1 MTLSFSRLG
10 LACGILFLAAC
21 HGAYSPA
28 TPSARRSALVAQL
41 KLLGQRLSSGE
52 KHRIAEVF
60 QFPIPDS
67 LLTYY
72 GNDTAFNETRARDS
86 GTTTAATFDEYFREI
101 SRELDFK
108 EFSRVFKRLK
118 VDQLLTRDS
127 IENDAINKKDPCYN
141 FYRIEIR
148 DDSLVDIALGV
159 NSRKD
164 YTGPETKDENFDISL
179 CEHDTFWDFVFDGQQ
194 LRFVRNSGAD

>member
-1 MTLSFSRLG
+1 MTLSLSRLG
-10 LACGILFLAAC
+10 LACGVLFLAAC
-21 HGAYSPA
+21 HSAHSPA
-28 TPSARRSALVAQL
+28 APSTRRSELVAQL
-41 KLLGQRLSSGE
+41 KLLGQRLSSGD

-86 GTTTAATFDEYFREI
+86 GITTAATFDQYFHEI
-101 SRELDFK
+101 NKELDFK

-118 VDQLLTRDS
+118 VDQLLTKDS
-127 IENDAINKKDPCYN
+127 IEHDAINKKDPCYN
-141 FYRIEIR
+141 FYRIEIQG
-148 DDSLVDIALGV
+148 DSLVYITFGV

-164 YTGPETKDENFDISL
+164 YVGPETKDENFDISL
-179 CEHDTFWDFVFDGQQ
+179 CEHDTFWNFVFDGQQ